1 MYQESAT
8 RRFETLRERWSLVDT
23 GVAVYERDRQAA
35 GSLLGS
41 ALALRL
47 FLFFVPMV
55 LLLLG
60 LLGVIGHLT
69 DLDSAAAHAG
79 ITGEIADHLDQ
90 TLDQGTFA
98 PWFVAVTGLIG
109 VATTGR
115 SLTKAL
121 VVSSALT
128 WQLGGNQKAGVRIIG
143 TVVGLV
149 VGVALLT
156 VVLNRIRLASGVAV
170 ASMSFV
176 GALAVYLL
184 MWSLLFL
191 ALPRGTTDPG
201 AALPGAALVAAVL
214 AGMQAISMFY
224 LPHQIDR
231 ASAVYGAVG
240 VAIATLGWFFI
251 LGRTIALA
259 FAVNAVIY
267 ERWGSASKV
276 LFAIPGIRA
285 IPRRYAWVAR
295 YFDLQHQGS
304 ERGDT

>member
-1 MYQESAT
+1 MYEESAKSG
-8 RRFETLRERWSLVDT
+8 FQWLREHSSLADT
-23 GVAVYERDRQAA
+23 GVTVYERDRHAA

-55 LLLLG
+55 LLVLGLLG
-60 LLGVIGHLT
+60 LLGRFSNI
-69 DLDSAAAHAG
+69 DSAATHVG
-79 ITGEIADHLDQ
+79 VTGEIADHLDE
-90 TLDQGTFA
+90 TLDQGA
-98 PWFVAVTGLIG
+98 VRPWLIAGTGLIG

-115 SLTKAL
+115 SLTRAL
-121 VVSSALT
+121 VVSSALA
-128 WQLGGNQKAGVRIIG
+128 WQLGGKQKTGVRVIG

-149 VGVALLT
+149 VGLALLS
-156 VVLNRIRLASGVAV
+156 VILNRIRLAAGVAV

-176 GALAVYLL
+176 GALAVYVVL
-184 MWSLLFL
+184 WSLLFL

-201 AALPGAALVAAVL
+201 AALPGAALVATVL

-224 LPHQIDR
+224 LPGQIDR
-231 ASAVYGAVG
+231 ASAIYGAVG
-240 VAIATLGWFFI
+240 VATTTLGWFFI
-251 LGRTIALA
+251 LGRTIAFS
-259 FAVNAVIY
+259 FALNAVLF

-276 LFAIPGIRA
+276 VFAIPGIRA
-285 IPRRYAWVAR
+285 IPRRYAPVAR